1 MHARTSALNAATTRT
16 NSRTSSFS
24 SSSRVRPRR
33 GTVLVLR
40 ASSSSSKSV
49 RPRRGT
55 VLVLRA
61 SSSSS
66 SSDDDDDD
74 DDKMKPPFQLPKA
87 LWTNKTDSK
96 SPEEKC
102 SEIYQSYITMAA
114 TRVIMAQDDGFGN
127 ECSEDVNVSETTSKI
142 LTHKEKHSML
152 SGTMF
157 LKSMM
162 EAEDPI
168 LRSAALRIIET
179 RRVYASDE
187 NFGLDWESSF
197 KFAKDDMERWRVE
210 MLKRVAEKSL
220 RGEKGE

>member
-1 MHARTSALNAATTRT
+1 MHAQTSALNAATNR
-16 NSRTSSFS
+16 NNLRTSSFSS

-40 ASSSSSKSV
+40 ASSSSS
-49 RPRRGT
+49 
-55 VLVLRA
+55 
-61 SSSSS
+61 SS
-66 SSDDDDDD
+66 SSDGDDD

-162 EAEDPI
+162 EAKDPI

-187 NFGLDWESSF
+187 NFGLDWDASF
-197 KFAKDDMERWRVE
+197 KFATDDMERWRVE
-210 MLKRVAEKSL
+210 MLKRVAEKLL
-220 RGEKGE
+220 RGEESV

>member
-1 MHARTSALNAATTRT
+1 MMHAQTTALNAATTR
-16 NSRTSSFS
+16 NNLRTSSFS
-24 SSSRVRPRR
+24 SSSHVRPRR

-40 ASSSSSKSV
+40 A
-49 RPRRGT
+49 
-55 VLVLRA
+55 A

-66 SSDDDDDD
+66 SSSSSVDDD

-87 LWTNKTDSK
+87 LWTNKTDKK

-187 NFGLDWESSF
+187 NFGLDWDASF